1 MNLENSNLAYPQA
14 GPSTLD
20 AGRAHYPALDG
31 LRGLAILLVVVYHN
45 FGFINVFFFG
55 WLGVDLFFVLS
66 GFLITDILLKTVG
79 KKGYLKNF
87 YIRRVLRIFPLYYLC
102 LILFLIVLPKTTIH
116 LDVQYY
122 VDHQAWL
129 WTYLQNWIFTFQ
141 SPGQTNALNHLWSL
155 AVEEQFYLLWPLA
168 VLIIRKPG
176 YLLLFISLVLVAV
189 LGLRLI
195 VWMYQ
200 ISDLAYFNLYTF
212 TRIDGLCIGCMIAL
226 LQRVKSNFL
235 HQNRAL
241 IVLCFAGLNFGF
253 FFVNRRYQFSFPY
266 LALAGYTTFAMMFG
280 LLVNE
285 AVTTQSK
292 LINLLFNNPLLKFF
306 GKISYGF
313 YVFHWP
319 VYLLLFP
326 YLLPWMSKFISGA
339 LLQFLVSVVATIA
352 AIMISWLSYQYYE
365 KYFLKLK
372 DKFV

>member
-1 MNLENSNLAYPQA
+1 MNLENSNLAYLQA
-14 GPSTLD
+14 GHATLQAD
-20 AGRAHYPALDG
+20 RVHYPALDG

-87 YIRRVLRIFPLYYLC
+87 YIRRVLRIFPLYYLS
-102 LILFLIVLPKTTIH
+102 LIFFLIVLPQTTIQ

-122 VDHQAWL
+122 VDHQVWL
-129 WTYLQNWIFTFQ
+129 WTYLQNWIYTFQ

-189 LGLRLI
+189 LGLRLL
-195 VWMYQ
+195 VWMNQ

-235 HQNRAL
+235 EKNKAI

-266 LALAGYTTFAMMFG
+266 LAFAGYTTFAMMFG

-285 AVTTQSK
+285 AVTRQSK

-319 VYLLLFP
+319 VYLFLFP
-326 YLLPWMSKFISGA
+326 YLLPWISKLTNGT
-339 LLQFLVSVVATIA
+339 LVQFLVSVVATIA
-352 AIMISWLSYQYYE
+352 AIVISWLSYQYFE